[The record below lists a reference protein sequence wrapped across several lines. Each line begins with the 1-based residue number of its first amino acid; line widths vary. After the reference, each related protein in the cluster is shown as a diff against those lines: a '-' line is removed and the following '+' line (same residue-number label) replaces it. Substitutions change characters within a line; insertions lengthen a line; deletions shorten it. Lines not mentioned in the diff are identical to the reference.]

1 MTTNQLTFIVTLM
14 IISITVIAVFSIH
27 RTGKVGKLTVLGAL
41 FVNILTTL
49 LGS

>member
-1 MTTNQLTFIVTLM
+1 MTTNQLTFIVILM
-14 IISITVIAVFSIH
+14 IVSITVIAVFSI
-27 RTGKVGKLTVLGAL
+27 RATGKIIGLVMVGTT